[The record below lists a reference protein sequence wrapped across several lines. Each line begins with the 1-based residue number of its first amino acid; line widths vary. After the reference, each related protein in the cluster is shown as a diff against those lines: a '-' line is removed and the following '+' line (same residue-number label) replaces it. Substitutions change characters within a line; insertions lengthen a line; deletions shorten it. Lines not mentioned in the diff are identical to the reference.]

1 MANFGIGLGAFTQG
15 FANGLQMGK
24 TIDSIRANNAKQEAW
39 KQAQTEYNSQVD
51 STAADMALTQAGQA
65 DPNQPFDAGAAAKAA
80 RPAAQQKVGS
90 FVDFVLNKQL
100 PKIVDTYMANGDV
113 KGAQALMEWG
123 KSDQAKRN
131 TEMFGSAL
139 NDFYAGASDGNY
151 TPFADKAVK
160 LLNNSGH
167 GAKATGYDFIKDD
180 GGKTTGITFHI
191 EEGDQKYDRTF
202 NSMQDVGQFL
212 AGQADPRSQATLFQ
226 KRAADASKFK
236 ATIATKKAEAQIGLA
251 KDTALEDTKQANR
264 LQLEAAKSKQDGSK
278 VQRDFEYMSGVLKQ
292 NGFSDDE
299 IKAYIPAM
307 LKIGQDR
314 KGISPQEYAQQL
326 TKIVAQDWTMR
337 DKSPQEIAQKVN
349 TLMQI
354 AQKAG
359 QSAQPAAPV
368 SPAQQPG
375 IIGGSVPVYT
385 GQ

>member
-15 FANGLQMGK
+15 FANGYKMGR
-24 TIDSIRANNAKQEAW
+24 TIKKDRAADATQKAWSDAKD
-39 KQAQTEYNSQVD
+39 EYNSQVD
-51 STAADMALTQAGQA
+51 STASDMALTQAGQA

-80 RPAAQQKVGS
+80 RPAAQQKIGS
-90 FVDFVLNKQL
+90 FTDFVLNKRL
-100 PKIVDTYMANGDV
+100 PQIVDTYMANGDV
-113 KGAQALMEWG
+113 KGAQALMAWG

-139 NDFYAGASDGNY
+139 NDFYAGANDGNY

-160 LLNNSGH
+160 LLNTSGH
-167 GAKATGYDFIKDD
+167 STKANGYDFVKDGD
-180 GGKTTGITFHI
+180 GNTTGITFHLQ
-191 EEGDQKYDRTF
+191 EGDKKFDHTF
-202 NSMQDVGQFL
+202 NSMQEAGQFL
-212 AGQADPRSQATLFQ
+212 AGQADPVSQATLFQ
-226 KRAADASKFK
+226 QQSASASKFK
-236 ATIATKKAEAQIGLA
+236 ATIAQKKAEAQIGLA
-251 KDTALEDTKQANR
+251 KDTALEGVKQENR
-264 LQLEAAKSKQDGSK
+264 LQVIAAASKTSDSK
-278 VQRDFEYMSGVLKQ
+278 IQRDYEYMTGVLKS

-337 DKSPQEIAQKVN
+337 DKSPEEISAKVN

-375 IIGGSVPVYT
+375 IGGGGVPVYT
-385 GQ
+385 GR